1 MKVSDIEFTG
11 ELAQIVATEDLE
23 ERVLLST
30 CTTFAVGGPARWF
43 VSPQDE
49 DALIRV
55 IELCKKEEVPYFV
68 LGYGS
73 NLLVSDHGYKGVIIR
88 LKKHFSDV
96 VFSGQTVKAGGGA
109 SLKRLLNGALENGY
123 VGLSFAAGI
132 PGSVGGA
139 IYMNC
144 GAYEKDIA
152 SVLASVRVYQP
163 ETQKVVTLSKE
174 DMQFAYRRS
183 ILMDT
188 RWIVLEATFTL
199 KHSADAAA
207 LEAEKRLAEEHLQSR
222 KQKQPLEFPSAG
234 STFKRPTGA
243 YAGKLIM
250 EAGLAGFSIGDAA
263 VSSKHCGFIV
273 NRGHASADDIYRL
286 CKAVQKIVKEK
297 TGFVLEPEIC
307 FLGSFDQ

>member
-1 MKVSDIEFTG
+1 MKVSDIEFTSG
-11 ELAQIVATEDLE
+11 LAQIVDAEDLE

-43 VSPQDE
+43 VSPKDE
-49 DALIRV
+49 QTLIRV
-55 IELCKKEEVPYFV
+55 IELCEREDVPYFV

-73 NLLVSDHGYKGVIIR
+73 NLLVSDRGYKGVIIR

-96 VFSGQTVKAGGGA
+96 RFDGTSVKAGGGA
-109 SLKRLLNGALENGY
+109 SLKRLRTTAWENGY
-123 VGLSFAAGI
+123 VGLAFAAGI
-132 PGSVGGA
+132 PGSIGGA

-144 GAYEKDIA
+144 GAYDKDIA
-152 SVLASVRVYQP
+152 SVLSSVTVYQP
-163 ETQKVVTLSKE
+163 EKHAVATLSAAE
-174 DMQFAYRRS
+174 LQFSYRRS

-188 RWIVLEATFTL
+188 HWIVLEACFDL
-199 KHSADAAA
+199 LHSEDPAV
-207 LEAEKRLAEEHLQSR
+207 LEAEKKQAEEYIQSR
-222 KQKQPLEFPSAG
+222 KQKQPLEYPSAG
-234 STFKRPTGA
+234 STFKRPVGG

-250 EAGLAGFSIGDAA
+250 ESGLAGFSIGDAA
-263 VSSKHCGFIV
+263 VSQKHCGFIV

-307 FLGSFDQ
+307 FLGSFEE

>member
-1 MKVSDIEFTG
+1 MKVSDIEFTSG
-11 ELAQIVATEDLE
+11 LAQIVGAEDLE

-43 VSPQDE
+43 VSPKDE
-49 DALIRV
+49 QTLIRV
-55 IELCKKEEVPYFV
+55 IDLCKKEEVPYFV

-88 LKKHFSDV
+88 LKKHFSNV

-144 GAYEKDIA
+144 GAYDKDIA
-152 SVLASVRVYQP
+152 SVLSSVTVYQP
-163 ETQKVVTLSKE
+163 ENHTVVTLPKE
-174 DMQFAYRRS
+174 KLGFSYRHS
-183 ILMDT
+183 LLMET
-188 RWIVLEATFTL
+188 RWIVLEACFTL
-199 KHSADAAA
+199 EHTSDASVLA
-207 LEAEKRLAEEHLQSR
+207 AEKRQAEEYIQSR
-222 KQKQPLEFPSAG
+222 KQKQPLQYPSAG

-297 TGFVLEPEIC
+297 TGFELEPEIC